1 MREMTKEQIV
11 LQKRAGENMKEYEV
25 IWEIFNKCPRN
36 QMRDVFVDEVEI
48 EDPEEYVKNKF
59 KGKEVTYEKT
69 VLEDGTSYL
78 TSRPLRSNRD
88 VPLRKYKLQ
97 VTKRIFKLLLTTTTL
112 EHV

>member
-1 MREMTKEQIV
+1 MQMREMTKEQIV

-59 KGKEVTYEKT
+59 KGKEVTYGKMAP
-69 VLEDGTSYL
+69 SYL
-78 TSRPLRSNRD
+78 TSRPPRSNRD

-97 VTKRIFKLLLTTTTL
+97 VTKRILSYCLQQRP
-112 EHV
+112 

>member
-1 MREMTKEQIV
+1 
-11 LQKRAGENMKEYEV
+11 MKEYEV

-69 VLEDGTSYL
+69 VLEDKA
-78 TSRPLRSNRD
+78 D
-88 VPLRKYKLQ
+88 VAAAEDGKLF
-97 VTKRIFKLLLTTTTL
+97 VVHF
-112 EHV
+112 